1 MGVRIPTLSTKP
13 YQNSTCAIFFHYIQQ
28 KADLFWGDGAVL
40 RGLQARGKTFI
51 FHFAVNFPFKPW
63 RHLIAADNVHYLH
76 QAFSLLELSSV

>member
-1 MGVRIPTLSTKP
+1 MQPNLQC
-13 YQNSTCAIFFHYIQQ
+13 YQTEFCKHVPPFSAIFNRRQISFVVMVLY
-28 KADLFWGDGAVL
+28 LLL

-51 FHFAVNFPFKPW
+51 FHFAVNFPYKPW